1 MPVYYHEEGNK
12 NHRRQNGNP
21 NYATNAN
28 FWNYREPTNRAT
40 SDTDAS
46 STGNHIGDL
55 YRRHRMNQ
63 AEAQNDARQNWFQN
77 ARKQQTCDQGNSV
90 FDQIN
95 WLNKHNPTNDCWD
108 QQNQGPRGQEPQ
120 YHQNAA
126 PQNLG
131 ASLHSLTE
139 QINNMHMDLAAHPIQ
154 PQRMSMLPQQQQQV
168 KNLKDNL
175 SVAHVDL
182 EACKLHI
189 NLFEAINQKLNLGL
203 EDDLERSKHIHLQQ
217 AMRLEEEKQR
227 LQKADNLASKFTA
240 ALEMPKIV
248 QPPVGFRRETNLLD
262 KKNMVRMITPY
273 DDTSLNSTRSFKLVW
288 TKILNFGRGEYLNK
302 DDYKTI
308 LSIILRGNIAEDFRI
323 MDKEGKSLK
332 DIVDELCVL
341 YDTTQTLEDFQKEV
355 DDFKQEKNENLKKSM
370 ARANKLTRRLEPF
383 STEAARPETYNN
395 MWKAILRQV
404 VGPATRAHIDMEE
417 HRLIKAGAVYDV
429 DSLIKVAHE
438 YGSYHNA
445 IPTKDIQTVYQVAS
459 MAPRKSPMEITRT
472 EDQLNYLKS
481 EMSQNKGW
489 EAKLEEVIQIAAN
502 AASYKDRS
510 RSLNNK
516 SKSNFKHTT
525 SIQTPSQNRIK
536 VLKYND
542 ELMQDVSK
550 SVGSNYCADKPA
562 QQSNDQ
568 QQRGRQQDRR
578 PSQSQSRSQ
587 SQNYIDQS
595 SSSQGRSQ
603 STSSQGQGTYT
614 RNENDYHFQNKS
626 SYNNNRAYPN
636 RSQSQDNRPPPQQAE
651 RKIVWREPKL
661 YVSGNR
667 HYYDWATCATRHTA
681 DIVCQDML
689 HAEN

>member
-1 MPVYYHEEGNK
+1 MPVYYNEDDDENR
-12 NHRRQNGNP
+12 RRQNNNP
-21 NYATNAN
+21 NYGTNAN
-28 FWNYREPTNRAT
+28 FRDYREPTRAT
-40 SDTDAS
+40 SDTEAS
-46 STGNHIGDL
+46 STANHIGDL

-63 AEAQNDARQNWFQN
+63 AEAQSDARPNWFQN
-77 ARKQQTCDQGNSV
+77 ARDQQNRDQGNNV
-90 FDQIN
+90 FDRIN
-95 WLNKHNPTNDCWD
+95 RLNENNPTNDRGD
-108 QQNQGPRGQEPQ
+108 RNQGPREREPQ
-120 YHQNAA
+120 YPRNAA

-131 ASLHSLTE
+131 NSLHSLTE
-139 QINNMHMDLAAHPIQ
+139 QMNNMHMDLAAHPIQ
-154 PQRMSMLPQQQQQV
+154 PQRLSMLPQQQQQV

-182 EACKLHI
+182 EARKLHI

-217 AMRLEEEKQR
+217 AMRLEEEKLR

-248 QPPVGFRRETNLLD
+248 PPPLGFRRETNLLD

-288 TKILNFGRGEYLNK
+288 TEILNFGRGEYLNE

-341 YDTTQTLEDFQKEV
+341 YDTTQTLDDFQKEV
-355 DDFKQEKNENLKKSM
+355 DDFKREKNENLKKSM
-370 ARANKLTRRLEPF
+370 ARANKLTRRLEPL
-383 STEAARPETYNN
+383 STEAAWPETYNN
-395 MWKAILRQV
+395 MRKAILRQV
-404 VGPATRAHIDMEE
+404 VSPATRAHIDMEE

-429 DSLIKVAHE
+429 DSLIKMAHE
-438 YGSYHNA
+438 YESYHNA

-489 EAKLEEVIQIAAN
+489 EAKLEEVIQIAAAN
-502 AASYKDRS
+502 VAKDRS
-510 RSLNNK
+510 RSLDSK
-516 SKSNFKHTT
+516 SKTNFKHTT
-525 SIQTPSQNRIK
+525 SLRTPSQTRVK
-536 VLKYND
+536 TLKDND

-550 SVGSNYCADKPA
+550 SVGSNYRADKPA
-562 QQSNDQ
+562 QQSQDQ

-578 PSQSQSRSQ
+578 PPQSQSRTP
-587 SQNYIDQS
+587 SQNYRDQS
-595 SSSQGRSQ
+595 SSSQPRSQ
-603 STSSQGQGTYT
+603 STSSQGQGNYQ
-614 RNENDYHFQNKS
+614 RRDNDYQSQNR
-626 SYNNNRAYPN
+626 SYNNRTYPI
-636 RSQSQDNRPPPQQAE
+636 RSQSQDNRPPPPQAE
-651 RKIVWREPKL
+651 RKINWREPKL
-661 YVSGNR
+661 YVEGNR
-667 HYYDWATCATRHTA
+667 HYYDCATCATKHTA
-681 DIVCQDML
+681 DIVCMAMIN
-689 HAEN
+689 AEN